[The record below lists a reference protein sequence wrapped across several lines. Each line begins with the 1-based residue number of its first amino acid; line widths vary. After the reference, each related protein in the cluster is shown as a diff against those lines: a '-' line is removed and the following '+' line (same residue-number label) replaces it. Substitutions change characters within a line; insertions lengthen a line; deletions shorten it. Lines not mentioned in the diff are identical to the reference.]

1 MLLEGH
7 SWRNIFLKVAARLA
21 ILTVVPLSVVVGA
34 DFELN
39 GVVIRRY
46 SGYIPLKLLDF
57 ASLVHMSQHNR
68 EKESN
73 QTAKSRGC
81 CHLVVLIIKLAFFNN
96 ALELRVEV
104 CILVFTTCRDQVR
117 VFRVSPKCRLRESKI
132 MANSKVRICR
142 ITNFILGVFH
152 TGSMCVK
159 RVDAVIGDFA
169 DYAIITG

>member
-81 CHLVVLIIKLAFFNN
+81 CHLVVLIIKLAFWNN

-117 VFRVSPKCRLRESKI
+117 VSPKCL
-132 MANSKVRICR
+132 
-142 ITNFILGVFH
+142 ILEYKWIA
-152 TGSMCVK
+152 S
-159 RVDAVIGDFA
+159 
-169 DYAIITG
+169 